1 MGRIFKTPKDDSV
14 EETLRAMHLA
24 NTVDNTYEWGVGWLR
39 TILAALGASLAV
51 SATESYTDFTLWGWT
66 VEWSYQQAEDFAD
79 WLYSKLPN

>member
-39 TILAALGASLAV
+39 TIIFSMATALIISYMESV
-51 SATESYTDFTLWGWT
+51 SDFRRWGWT
-66 VEWSYQQAEDFAD
+66 VEWSYEQARSLAD
-79 WLYSKLPN
+79 WLYSKIN